1 MMTQKEHRLL
11 LWGDSVSFLCC
22 AVSCACPRAPWMVV
36 RESQPLYL
44 YKPFLQLDSPAKKK
58 NLNLL
63 VNALR
68 AKAFSFGKFGE

>member
-1 MMTQKEHRLL
+1 
-11 LWGDSVSFLCC
+11 
-22 AVSCACPRAPWMVV
+22 MVV
-36 RESQPLYL
+36 WESQPLYL

-68 AKAFSFGKFGE
+68 TKAFSFGKFGE